1 MNSRN
6 TSYPLRLFEEFKASF
21 LKDLRSYFRYP
32 AWMIG
37 EFVSTPLWF
46 FFFALGVTLF
56 APVASTASS
65 LNGSSFGLTYFF
77 FGFVFIILFS
87 TSVWGVGQSVRN
99 EQTSG
104 TLEQFFL
111 APANRATLILGR
123 WARIFLT
130 DSLIIGYT
138 TLLLYLLGGTA
149 VALLNPA
156 LFLVSLALYEVSLI
170 GFGLFMAGLTMR
182 IKAYNSI
189 GNIIFFGYMILTGAL
204 FPIAVLP
211 TPVRYFSMVIPF
223 TYLNDVM
230 RHAALGTPTILPLT
244 LEYAAA
250 IVSSLFMMVF
260 GFVSFN
266 RIEQDARVK
275 GSIATS

>member
-1 MNSRN
+1 M
-6 TSYPLRLFEEFKASF
+6 
-21 LKDLRSYFRYP
+21 KDLRSYFRYP

-56 APVASTASS
+56 APVA
-65 LNGSSFGLTYFF
+65 GSAANVQGMGTGIVYFY
-77 FGFVFIILFS
+77 FGFIFIVLFS
-87 TSVWGVGQSVRN
+87 TSIWGVGQSVRT
-99 EQTSG
+99 EQESG

-130 DSLIIGYT
+130 DSMIIAYT
-138 TLLLYLLGGTA
+138 TVLLYLLGGTA
-149 VALLNPA
+149 IMLLNPG
-156 LFLVSLALYEVSLI
+156 LFLLALALYEVSLI
-170 GFGLFMAGLTMR
+170 GFGLLMAGLTLK

-189 GNIIFFGYMILTGAL
+189 ANMLFFGYMILTGAL
-204 FPIAVLP
+204 FPITVLP
-211 TPVRYFSMVIPF
+211 KPIQYFSMLIPF
-223 TYLNDVM
+223 TYFNDIM
-230 RHAALGTPTILPLT
+230 RHAALGTTTILPTT
-244 LEYAAA
+244 LEYAVGILAA
-250 IVSSLFMMVF
+250 VGMMLL
-260 GFVSFN
+260 GFFAFN

>member
-1 MNSRN
+1 VNSRN
-6 TSYPLRLFEEFKASF
+6 TSYPRRLFEEFKASF

-56 APVASTASS
+56 APVASTASG
-65 LNGSSFGLTYFF
+65 LNGSGFGLTYFF